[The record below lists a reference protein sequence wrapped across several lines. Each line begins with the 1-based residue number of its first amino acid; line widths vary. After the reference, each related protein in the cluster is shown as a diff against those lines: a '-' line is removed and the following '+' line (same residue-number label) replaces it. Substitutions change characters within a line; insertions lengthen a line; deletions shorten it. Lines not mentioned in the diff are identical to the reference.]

1 MVVAQSAHK
10 GVHHCVG
17 VGMAKSAAMQVGG
30 GSLLRTQES
39 CYSVRLSLSHFS
51 FVSSRQAEYL
61 LNSAVSSS
69 SSGVCKGSQVIDES
83 D

>member
-1 MVVAQSAHK
+1 MTVAQSAHR
-10 GVHHCVG
+10 GVHHRVG
-17 VGMAKSAAMQVGG
+17 MGMAKSAAMQVEG
-30 GSLLRTQES
+30 GSLMRMQES
-39 CYSVRLSLSHFS
+39 CYSDSLSLSLFS

-69 SSGVCKGSQVIDES
+69 SSGICKGSQVIDES

>member
-1 MVVAQSAHK
+1 MTVAQSAHK
-10 GVHHCVG
+10 GVHLRVG
-17 VGMAKSAAMQVGG
+17 MGMAKSAAMQVEG
-30 GSLLRTQES
+30 GSLMRTQES

-51 FVSSRQAEYL
+51 FVSSRQAEYV